1 MTKIKAQAPADG
13 ILKKGDY
20 GDSKFY
26 TVVCSCGNP
35 DDEIDFEIEVDE
47 CRIHMNTWTIQKSDY
62 WSLLVDENY
71 QPYIRNSFLYSIDSS
86 IRKLINGIHTRISLT
101 YKLWT
106 VGYLKYHQTTIMT
119 EQQALNYA
127 ETIKTAIKDM
137 HQFQKDQEL
146 KRKKND

>member
-1 MTKIKAQAPADG
+1 
-13 ILKKGDY
+13 
-20 GDSKFY
+20 
-26 TVVCSCGNP
+26 
-35 DDEIDFEIEVDE
+35 
-47 CRIHMNTWTIQKSDY
+47 
-62 WSLLVDENY
+62 
-71 QPYIRNSFLYSIDSS
+71 
-86 IRKLINGIHTRISLT
+86 LT

-106 VGYLKYHQTTIMT
+106 VGYLKYHQTTLMT

>member
-1 MTKIKAQAPADG
+1 MTELTAQAPAEG

-26 TVVCSCGNP
+26 TVVCTCGNE

-47 CRIHMNTWTIQKSDY
+47 WNINMNTWTIQKSDY
-62 WSLLVDENY
+62 WSKIVNENY
-71 QPYIRNSFLYSIDSS
+71 EPYIKNSFLYSIDAST
-86 IRKLINGIHTRISLT
+86 RKFINSLYTKISLT

-106 VGYLKYHQTTIMT
+106 DGYLKYHQTTLMT

-127 ETIKTAIKDM
+127 ETIKAAIMDLRKFRQERKD
-137 HQFQKDQEL
+137 
-146 KRKKND
+146 KKETV